1 MFKGFALLFAV
12 ILFGFCFYSLYSANT
27 PALKGYA
34 AEYELYLSAGS
45 FGDNIANATDE
56 TFAKYKNIK
65 GESCVVTVS
74 YETVIH
80 DFNATHL
87 FSEEIDGGTI
97 YYAYSPKIKY
107 RAYINGRAVNLQYY
121 AGSSFNKLG
130 APLIYGSF

>member
-45 FGDNIANATDE
+45 FGDNIVNATDE
-56 TFAKYKNIK
+56 TFSKHKNVK
-65 GESCVVTVS
+65 GESCSVTVP
-74 YETVIH
+74 YETVIR

-87 FSEEIDGGTI
+87 FSEEIGDGVI

-107 RAYINGRAVNLQYY
+107 RAYINGRAVNLQYFE
-121 AGSSFNKLG
+121 GKTVKKLG
-130 APLIYGSF
+130 TPLIYGSF